1 MHEHI
6 TRTMYYFG
14 VHLLFASIVCL
25 VAWVVTSS
33 SRVRATTK
41 YWIWVATALN
51 FIAPIGALFDK
62 LWKSHLSWA
71 TPLPM
76 IGGPAA
82 TITEGPNSIV
92 FFVVWSVGAA
102 LMFTR
107 LYLRLR
113 ADRHENRDGLGPS
126 ALNPKTDFL
135 MQGVLVKFA
144 AGQET
149 PAVCGLFRP
158 YISLPNEI
166 DRVLS
171 EEELAAVLMH
181 EVKHARRRDNLI
193 RLAYEIALCVL
204 WFHPLVWVAGSR
216 LALYREL
223 SCDEPVIQS
232 AQGLYLVSAL
242 KKLSCPQEGLL
253 LQATASSFLQYRLA
267 MLTSRPQR
275 RTVLANALLSVAFS
289 ILLLGGILET
299 VAHTAC
305 CFLTK
310 K

>member
-1 MHEHI
+1 MPEHI
-6 TRTMYYFG
+6 TSTMYYFG

-25 VAWVVTSS
+25 AAWVVTSIP
-33 SRVRATTK
+33 RGWATTK
-41 YWIWVATALN
+41 HWIWVATALN
-51 FIAPIGALFDK
+51 FIAPVGALVDK

-71 TPLPM
+71 APLPM

-82 TITEGPNSIV
+82 TITQGPGGMV
-92 FFVVWSVGAA
+92 LFAVWFAGAA
-102 LMFTR
+102 LMFAR

-113 ADRHENRDGLGPS
+113 ADCDESRRAPGPA
-126 ALNPKTDFL
+126 ALSRKADFL
-135 MQGVLVKFA
+135 VQGVPVKFA
-144 AGQET
+144 ERQET
-149 PAVCGLFRP
+149 PTVVGLLRP
-158 YISLPNEI
+158 YISLPSGI

-171 EEELAAVLMH
+171 EDELTAVLMH

-204 WFHPLVWVAGSR
+204 WFHPLVWIAGSR

-232 AQGLYLVSAL
+232 ARGLDLVSAL
-242 KKLSCPQEGLL
+242 KKLSSPEEGLL
-253 LQATASSFLQYRLA
+253 LQATASSFIRHRLD
-267 MLTSRPQR
+267 MLTARPQK
-275 RTVLANALLSVAFS
+275 RTALASAVLAGAFS

-305 CFLTK
+305 CFLAK

>member
-1 MHEHI
+1 MHEQI

-25 VAWVVTSS
+25 AAWVVTSTP
-33 SRVRATTK
+33 RVRTTTK

-51 FIAPIGALFDK
+51 FIAPVGALVDK

-82 TITEGPNSIV
+82 TITQSPSGIV
-92 FFVVWSVGAA
+92 LFAVWSVGAA

-113 ADRHENRDGLGPS
+113 ADRCENRGAPGPS
-126 ALNPKTDFL
+126 ALNSKTDFL
-135 MQGVLVKFA
+135 VQGVLVKFA
-144 AGQET
+144 EGQET

-158 YISLPNEI
+158 YISLPSGI
-166 DRVLS
+166 DSVLS
-171 EEELAAVLMH
+171 QDELTAVLMH
-181 EVKHARRRDNLI
+181 EVGHARRRDNLI
-193 RLAYEIALCVL
+193 RLAYEIVLCAL
-204 WFHPLVWVAGSR
+204 WFHPLVWIAGFR

-232 AQGLYLVSAL
+232 ARGLHLVSAL
-242 KKLSCPQEGLL
+242 KKLSCPQESLL
-253 LQATASSFLQYRLA
+253 LQATASSFLGHRLA
-267 MLTSRPQR
+267 VLTARPQR
-275 RTVLANALLSVAFS
+275 RAVLASALLSGAFS

-305 CFLTK
+305 CFLAK
-310 K
+310 R

>member
-1 MHEHI
+1 MHEYI

-25 VAWVVTSS
+25 AAWVVTSIP
-33 SRVRATTK
+33 RVRATTK
-41 YWIWVATALN
+41 YCIWVATALN
-51 FIAPIGALFDK
+51 FIAPVGALFDK

-82 TITEGPNSIV
+82 TITQGPSGIV
-92 FFVVWSVGAA
+92 LFAVWSVGAV
-102 LMFTR
+102 LMLTR
-107 LYLRLR
+107 LCLRLR
-113 ADRHENRDGLGPS
+113 ADRCENRGVLGPS
-126 ALNPKTDFL
+126 ALNPKAGFL
-135 MQGVLVKFA
+135 VQGVPVKFA
-144 AGQET
+144 EGQET
-149 PAVCGLFRP
+149 PAVGGLFRP
-158 YISLPNEI
+158 YISLPSEI

-171 EEELAAVLMH
+171 EDELTAVLMH

-193 RLAYEIALCVL
+193 RLAYEIVLCTL

-232 AQGLYLVSAL
+232 ARGLHLVSAL

-253 LQATASSFLQYRLA
+253 LQATASSFLRDRLA
-267 MLTSRPQR
+267 MLTARPQR
-275 RTVLANALLSVAFS
+275 RTVLASALLSAAFS
-289 ILLLGGILET
+289 VLLVGGILET